1 MLAYPPISIESQEED
16 EVRIIP
22 LKADTVMCEMTGCE
36 RPARFLL
43 KYKSGV
49 LRADCEKHAN
59 AIAQVNSNRY
69 LLRLKTS
76 SGKLDSKLPYSP
88 LR

>member
-1 MLAYPPISIESQEED
+1 MLAYRPISMEGQEEG

-43 KYKSGV
+43 KYMSGA
-49 LRADCEKHAN
+49 LRAVCEKPASTIVRSEGLN
-59 AIAQVNSNRY
+59 TAE
-69 LLRLKTS
+69 LEWTS
-76 SGKLDSKLPYSP
+76 GITPTP
-88 LR
+88 RFV

>member
-1 MLAYPPISIESQEED
+1 MLAYPPIGVERQEED

-22 LKADTVMCEMTGCE
+22 LKADAVMCEMTGCE

-43 KYKSGV
+43 KYKCGV

-59 AIAQVNSNRY
+59 ARGISR
-69 LLRLKTS
+69 T
-76 SGKLDSKLPYSP
+76 
-88 LR
+88 

>member
-1 MLAYPPISIESQEED
+1 MLAYPPISIGSQEED

-43 KYKSGV
+43 KYQSGV
-49 LRADCEKHAN
+49 LRAGCEKHADV
-59 AIAQVNSNRY
+59 IA
-69 LLRLKTS
+69 RLNCEH
-76 SGKLDSKLPYSP
+76 SP
-88 LR
+88 DPEVVS

>member
-1 MLAYPPISIESQEED
+1 MLAYPPISIGSQEEG

-43 KYKSGV
+43 KYKSGA
-49 LRADCEKHAN
+49 LRAVCEKPASTIVRREGLN
-59 AIAQVNSNRY
+59 TAE
-69 LLRLKTS
+69 LEWTS
-76 SGKLDSKLPYSP
+76 GITPTP
-88 LR
+88 RFV

>member
-16 EVRIIP
+16 EVRIFP

-59 AIAQVNSNRY
+59 VIALRNS
-69 LLRLKTS
+69 
-76 SGKLDSKLPYSP
+76 DHSP
-88 LR
+88 DAK